1 MPIRIE
7 HGRPSTLLT
16 AAQLAGQARKQEEL
30 QKIQMEFDYKQ
41 ALFKQQMDIDL
52 EMDSRARLW
61 EVEKMEI
68 SSRIDFQREEQ
79 VRQRK
84 LDSYDNIDSQL
95 DKEVQSGRMTEKEAE
110 PYKLKNDLARQGMN
124 VSISDIT
131 RQQEGDED
139 RFGVRPYYLEPE
151 FERDFPELAAAKK
164 KEVIS
169 GQRRGTVPYYLDPE
183 WLRANRD
190 IAMQVLE
197 SKGVMLEEDE
207 IDAMIR
213 RARPTELPLGEK
225 QLDVGVRVEP
235 QTEQG
240 EGRIRVISPEGQS
253 GTILES
259 ERQDYINQG
268 FTIVGE
274 APAFRGAG
282 AQGTWEESP
291 TETPTPK
298 RKPRISWNRLMSKG
312 FK

>member
-1 MPIRIE
+1 MGIKIR

-16 AAQLAGQARKQEEL
+16 AAAAAGQARKQE
-30 QKIQMEFDYKQ
+30 KIQQMQMEFDYKQ
-41 ALFKQQMDIDL
+41 RFRQQEMDIEL
-52 EMDSRARLW
+52 EMDARARLW

-213 RARPTELPLGEK
+213 GAEPTELPLGDK
-225 QLDVGVRVEP
+225 TLDVGVRKS
-235 QTEQG
+235 Q
-240 EGRIRVISPEGQS
+240 PEL
-253 GTILES
+253 T
-259 ERQDYINQG
+259 
-268 FTIVGE
+268 
-274 APAFRGAG
+274 FRGYGAERRDVEEREEKTLDATTARQILAEAG
-282 AQGTWEESP
+282 G
-291 TETPTPK
+291 
-298 RKPRISWNRLMSKG
+298 NRDRARQIARQRG
-312 FK
+312 YRF